1 MEWIN
6 SGADLGRGQGGWGLN
21 NKDLGLEL
29 DINGDLRLSNS
40 GLREKSGFRGIRP
53 WINWLLLSAMNIVY
67 LIYGYIF

>member
-29 DINGDLRLSNS
+29 DINGDLRLSNRD
-40 GLREKSGFRGIRP
+40 LREKSGFRGIRP